1 MKVYIACDMEGA
13 TGVVSRD
20 QTSKD
25 GREFESARRLLLGDV
40 NAAIEG
46 ALAAGADEIIVADMH
61 DGSLILPT
69 RELHPAA
76 AYVVGIPHHGP
87 RFPYLDE
94 TFDCMFLI
102 AYHAMAGTY
111 PAVLPHTMSST
122 WVEYSVNGQPVGEVE
137 IDAHLAGVV
146 GVPVTLVTGDQAVCA
161 EARRF
166 LGDIETVEVKQAVDP
181 SRALCLP
188 AARTYELIRAAAE
201 RAAKRAAEIRPF
213 CFDSPVEVCIRY
225 KDANQVPAGDG
236 QRSFN
241 PDPWS
246 IVYKYDRFEEHYGG
260 TWKDRVARGT
270 S

>member
-13 TGVVSRD
+13 TGVISRD

-25 GREFESARRLLLGDV
+25 GREFEEARRLLLSDV

-76 AYVVGIPHHGP
+76 SYVVGVPHHSP
-87 RFPYLDE
+87 RFPFLDE
-94 TFDCMFLI
+94 TCDCMFLI

-111 PAVLPHTMSST
+111 PAVIPHTMT
-122 WVEYSVNGQPVGEVE
+122 GAWEEYAVNGVAVGEVE
-137 IDAHLAGVV
+137 IDAALAGAV

-181 SRALCLP
+181 NRALCLP
-188 AARTYELIRAAAE
+188 AAKTYELIRE
-201 RAAKRAAEIRPF
+201 AAKRAVQRAGEIQPF
-213 CFDSPVEVCIRY
+213 TFDQPVEVRIRY
-225 KDANQVPAGDG
+225 KDANQVPRGDG
-236 QRSFN
+236 ERVLN
-241 PDPWS
+241 PDPWTV
-246 IVYKYDRFEEHYGG
+246 VYKYDRFEEHYGG
-260 TWKDRVARGT
+260 TWSDRVRRE
-270 S
+270 